1 MSNEPK
7 THQDLVF
14 DGNLV
19 LDEVE
24 RNQARQNLSSN
35 LLLRLPPALKS
46 ALTVEAARLTMAR
59 GSRMSVNTLIVQ
71 LLDQAILDKASR
83 QHQAA

>member
-1 MSNEPK
+1 MSNDPK
-7 THQDLVF
+7 SSQELIF
-14 DGNLV
+14 EGRLL
-19 LDEVE
+19 LDEPE
-24 RNQARQNLSSN
+24 RNRAGQNASSA

-59 GSRMSVNTLIVQ
+59 GSRMSVNSLIVQ
-71 LLDQAILDKASR
+71 LLDQALLDKASR